1 MHNTGRFPSRAWLDW
16 PLWLKG
22 LVVVGLPVL
31 ALLFVLALSLWLRAQ
46 EGRLERQVER
56 TLLIQQDLR
65 GLLALL
71 VDAET
76 GLRGYALTRKPGFLE
91 PYEQAR
97 EKLPAARER
106 LEVSLGRETLAPLTA
121 LIERRLQVLEAARQA
136 VLQGNP
142 ALLELH
148 LEEGKTLMDALRQ
161 GIAGLDGQLQ
171 LRLERARAG
180 VERQRR
186 LSLYGLVLSGL
197 LGLLGG
203 VGAAGLFTRGITRR
217 MRRLEENAFR
227 VARGQPLL
235 GLPPG
240 GDEVGQLGQALRQA
254 QRLLE
259 ESHRQLREREATL
272 EALFQASP
280 DVITLL
286 DHEGR
291 VRLTNPANRE
301 VLGVA
306 PEERLGQ
313 PLSEA
318 IHPEDYPR
326 VAEVLRELLSGRRS
340 QARLRVRYRH
350 PQGRWLTL
358 EAHAQALPAEGGR
371 VAGVVAVSRDVSA
384 QAELEAALS
393 RARLEAEAANRA
405 KSEFLSRM
413 SHELRTPLNAILGFA
428 QLLELDARTQ
438 EERES
443 VGRILKAGRHLL
455 ELINEVLDLSR
466 IEAGR
471 MALSIEPLAPA
482 EVIQECLELMG
493 SLAASRAVRLEFA
506 RPEECRALVLA
517 DRQRLRQILLNLLSN
532 AIKYN
537 REGGRVTLS
546 CQEAAGDMLRLSVS
560 DTGPGIAPEL
570 LQRLFTPFDR
580 LGAEATVA
588 EGTGLGLALSKR
600 LAEAMQGRL
609 GVESEV
615 GQGSTFWLELPQ
627 AEPPLS
633 LPPEEAEAAPAP
645 EAALAEPRT
654 VLYIEDNLSNLRL
667 VERILAR
674 KTDFR
679 LVAAMQGSLGL
690 SLAREHRPDLIL
702 LDLHLPDAPG
712 HEVLARLRADPLTQA
727 IPVIVLSAEA
737 SPGQVQRLLAQ
748 GATAYLTKP
757 LEVGRFL
764 EVLAQVLRR

>member
-1 MHNTGRFPSRAWLDW
+1 MRSGGRLLSRAWLDW

-46 EGRLERQVER
+46 ESRWEDRVEQ

-65 GLLALL
+65 GLLGLL

-76 GLRGYALTRKPGFLE
+76 GLRGYALTRKLGFLE
-91 PYEQAR
+91 PYQQAR
-97 EKLPAARER
+97 EKLPAAQSR
-106 LEVSLGRETLAPLTA
+106 LELSLGRESLTPLTP
-121 LIERRLQVLEAARQA
+121 LIERRLQVLENARQA
-136 VLQGNP
+136 VVQGNP

-161 GIAGLDGQLQ
+161 GIANLDQQLQ
-171 LRLERARAG
+171 LQLEQARAG
-180 VERQRR
+180 VERQRQ
-186 LSLYGLVLSGL
+186 LSLYALSLSGL

-203 VGAAGLFTRGITRR
+203 VGAAVLFTRGISRR
-217 MRRLEENAFR
+217 MRRLGENAFR
-227 VARGQPLL
+227 VARGQSPLD
-235 GLPPG
+235 LPPG
-240 GDEVGQLGQALRQA
+240 NDEVGQLGQALQQA
-254 QRLLE
+254 QQLLE
-259 ESHRQLREREATL
+259 ESYHQLREREATL
-272 EALFQASP
+272 EALFKASP

-286 DHEGR
+286 DHQGR
-291 VRLTNPANRE
+291 IRLTNPANYE
-301 VLGVA
+301 LLGVA

-313 PLSEA
+313 LPSEA
-318 IHPEDYPR
+318 IHPEDYPQ
-326 VAEVLRELLSGRRS
+326 VAETLQELLSGRRS

-350 PQGRWLTL
+350 PQGHWLTL
-358 EAHAQALPAEGGR
+358 EAHAQALPAEGDR
-371 VAGVVAVSRDVSA
+371 VPGVVVVSRDIST
-384 QAELEAALS
+384 QAELEEALS
-393 RARLEAEAANRA
+393 RARLEAESANRA

-428 QLLELDARTQ
+428 QLLELDAHTQ
-438 EERES
+438 EERE
-443 VGRILKAGRHLL
+443 GLERILKAGRHLL
-455 ELINEVLDLSR
+455 DLINEVLDLAR

-471 MALSIEPLAPA
+471 MALSIEPMRPA
-482 EVIQECLELMG
+482 EVVQECLNLMG
-493 SLAASRAVRLEFA
+493 SLAASRLVQLEFPQ
-506 RPEECRALVLA
+506 PEECRTLVLA

-546 CQEAAGDMLRLSVS
+546 CQEVAGDMLRLSVS

-570 LQRLFTPFDR
+570 LHRLFTPFDR

-609 GVESEV
+609 GVESVV
-615 GQGSTFWLELPQ
+615 GKGSTFWLELPQ
-627 AEPPLS
+627 VEAPPPL
-633 LPPEEAEAAPAP
+633 LEEAREVLAPG
-645 EAALAEPRT
+645 AALAESRT

-667 VERILAR
+667 VEHILAR

-679 LVAAMQGSLGL
+679 LIAAMQGSLGL
-690 SLAREHRPDLIL
+690 TLAREHRPDLIL
-702 LDLHLPDAPG
+702 LDLHLPDVPG
-712 HEVLARLRADPLTQA
+712 HEVLARLRADPLTQG
-727 IPVIVLSAEA
+727 IPVIILSAEA

-748 GATAYLTKP
+748 GAAAYLTKP
-757 LEVGRFL
+757 LEVSRFL
-764 EVLAQVLRR
+764 EVLAQVLKR